1 MNGDKSI
8 LLDEKKIIDIIEDLN
23 RVLTLKDKS
32 LSIVIYGGSC
42 LCIMTKFRESTFDI
56 DLTSSDSELLKQCVG
71 EMNLS
76 GDLIND
82 EIDVFLNKKESLEL
96 YKEYSNL
103 KVYVPTLDYLLAMK
117 IRACRNKDIRDIKF
131 LSDKLDVRTIDKFKE
146 IFTRYYSPIQFS
158 KNRIEFLKR
167 CLK

>member
-8 LLDEKKIIDIIEDLN
+8 LLDENKIIDIIEKLN
-23 RVLTLKDKS
+23 RVLNLKNKS

-42 LCIMTKFRESTFDI
+42 LCIMTKYRESTFDI
-56 DLTSSDSELLKQCVG
+56 DVTCSDSGLLKECIG

-103 KVYVPTLDYLLAMK
+103 KVYVPTLDYLLSMK
-117 IRACRNKDIRDIKF
+117 IRACRNKDIKDIKF
-131 LSDKLDVRTIDKFKE
+131 LAKELDVRTIDKFKE

-158 KNRIEFLKR
+158 KDRIEFLKE
-167 CLK
+167 CLQ